1 MHWAWMRMRAIT
13 RARALTVLLCAVL
26 PLCPVSWS
34 SDVRACGT
42 LAAAA
47 GFTLFFAILSLL
59 LSLVILLWG
68 ALVASHAHDK
78 GVGLGKGGRAPSLH
92 FHPRLYTLTAL
103 LSSSLLFAV
112 LFWSIGAHISLQT
125 HIFVPYSEF
134 SLGSSWIILLVCWL
148 LSLPQ
153 LFFFWN
159 VVEFSFVEEPRP
171 PAEMGD
177 DAAATAAGADGVGGS
192 ADLLNT
198 TGSDE
203 MGLDL
208 PEEDQQEAY
217 IVRNALTQ

>member
-1 MHWAWMRMRAIT
+1 M
-13 RARALTVLLCAVL
+13 LCS
-26 PLCPVSWS
+26 LCPVSWS
-34 SDVRACGT
+34 SDVRTCGT

-47 GFTLFFAILSLL
+47 GFTLFFALLSLL

-68 ALVASHAHDK
+68 ALMASHAHDK

-112 LFWSIGAHISLQT
+112 LYWSLGAHISLQT

-171 PAEMGD
+171 TTNAEMGD
-177 DAAATAAGADGVGGS
+177 DTTIAAAAAAGADGVGGS

>member
-1 MHWAWMRMRAIT
+1 M
-13 RARALTVLLCAVL
+13 
-26 PLCPVSWS
+26 
-34 SDVRACGT
+34 
-42 LAAAA
+42 
-47 GFTLFFAILSLL
+47 
-59 LSLVILLWG
+59 ILLWG
-68 ALVASHAHDK
+68 ALAASHAHDK
-78 GVGLGKGGRAPSLH
+78 GVGVGKGGRAPSIH

-112 LFWSIGAHISLQT
+112 LFWSLGAHISLQT
-125 HIFVPYSEF
+125 HIFVPYSDF

-159 VVEFSFVEEPRP
+159 VVEFSFVEEPRST
-171 PAEMGD
+171 
-177 DAAATAAGADGVGGS
+177 AATANAEFGGDATVAAGTGGADGVGGGS
-192 ADLLNT
+192 GDLLNT

-203 MGLDL
+203 LGLDL